1 MRIRI
6 RFWIPN
12 TATVSTLSFFTCT
25 YTENHVITYRTN
37 LEWRN
42 PVGLDEYGIFL
53 NVWIRVFFKCTKS
66 GLWICG
72 KENQQRRS
80 GKVKIPSTGYTLYVC
95 GRLNSGLR
103 IRVALIRI
111 RIPLFT

>member
-53 NVWIRVFFKCTKS
+53 NVWIRVFLS
-66 GLWICG
+66 ALNPACG
-72 KENQQRRS
+72 FVERK
-80 GKVKIPSTGYTLYVC
+80 PAT
-95 GRLNSGLR
+95 
-103 IRVALIRI
+103 
-111 RIPLFT
+111 